1 MRPQIL
7 LASALALLAPVVFAA
22 EGEPLRVGTFIG
34 SPPWAF
40 LPGSGPLGV
49 EAPPS
54 QPAQTPPTTLPEA
67 LVKRAVG
74 LDIDVA
80 RALGRRMGRPV
91 ILVSANWTTIEKELL
106 AKNFDVIIAA
116 WTPSRKTPESVVA
129 SAPYYEWGLLMT
141 VKADDTHFH
150 SYADLAGARVGH
162 FNDPAV
168 ERTLRSLGASELVP
182 FASEDLLFQGLKA
195 GKVPVI
201 VMDSPYVRWRLA
213 RDPGF
218 RAVGEPLNKLGY
230 HVGVRKADVEL
241 LQKVEAAV
249 KDFTA
254 STESAE
260 IRKRWEAAG
269 P

>member
-1 MRPQIL
+1 MRWRIL
-7 LASALALLAPVVFAA
+7 FVMALSLGATLGAAA
-22 EGEPLRVGTFIG
+22 ESDLKVGTFIG

-40 LPGSGPLGV
+40 IPGSGPLGV
-49 EAPPS
+49 EAPATPLAS
-54 QPAQTPPTTLPEA
+54 EAQ
-67 LVKRAVG
+67 VKRTVG

-80 RALGRRMGRPV
+80 RALGRRMGRSV
-91 ILVSANWTTIEKELL
+91 TIVAGNWTTIEKELL
-106 AKNFDVIIAA
+106 EKRFDIVIAA
-116 WTPSRKTPESVVA
+116 WTPSRKTPEGVVA
-129 SAPYYEWGLLMT
+129 SAPYYDWGLLMV
-141 VKADDTHFH
+141 VKSDDTHFH
-150 SYADLAGARVGH
+150 SYADLTGAKVGH

-168 ERTLRSLGASELVP
+168 ERTLRSLGAAELVP

-201 VMDSPYVRWRLA
+201 VMDSPYVRWRLG

-230 HVGVRKADVEL
+230 HVAVRKADVEL

-249 KDFTA
+249 KDFA
-254 STESAE
+254 GSPESIE
-260 IRKRWEAAG
+260 IRKRWEAAA

>member
-1 MRPQIL
+1 MKPQIL
-7 LASALALLAPVVFAA
+7 LATVLALWAPVALAA
-22 EGEPLRVGTFIG
+22 EGEPLRVGTFVG

-40 LPGSGPLGV
+40 VPGSGPLGV
-49 EAPPS
+49 EATPTVTE
-54 QPAQTPPTTLPEA
+54 AQL
-67 LVKRAVG
+67 KRAVG

-91 ILVSANWTTIEKELL
+91 TFVSANWTTIEKELL
-106 AKNFDVIIAA
+106 AKNFDVIVAA
-116 WTPSRKTPESVVA
+116 WTPSRKTPESVAA
-129 SAPYYEWGLLMT
+129 SAPYFEWGLLMT
-141 VKADDTHFH
+141 VKADDKHFH
-150 SYADLAGARVGH
+150 SYADLAGAKVGH
-162 FNDPAV
+162 FDDPSV

-218 RAVGEPLNKLGY
+218 RSVGEPLNKLGY
-230 HVGVRKADVEL
+230 HVGVRKTDTEL
-241 LQKVEAAV
+241 LRKVEAAV
-249 KDFTA
+249 KDFTT
-254 STESAE
+254 SPESAE